1 MLKTVLAGVT
11 MLALAG
17 GSFVYAQQ
25 RNDGGPRAHHRSQ
38 MSEQD
43 RSAMTDARIA
53 ALKAGLKLTPDQE
66 KNWPALEKAL
76 RDRVSARAERRAD
89 RVKAERPKDPVERL
103 QRRAERMTERG
114 TALKQLAD
122 AAAPLY
128 QSLDDGQKR
137 RFKVLA
143 HLDRSRGQG
152 HHWRHRHHGGKRA
165 MMHDRDHGPAGTDDN
180 GQQNKPQ

>member
-11 MLALAG
+11 LLALAG
-17 GSFVYAQQ
+17 GSLVYANQ
-25 RNDGGPRAHHRSQ
+25 RGDGGPRAHRWQ

-43 RSAMTDARIA
+43 RGAMADARIA

-76 RDRVSARAERRAD
+76 RDRASARAERWAD
-89 RVKAERPKDPVERL
+89 RGKLERPKDVVERL
-103 QRRAERMTERG
+103 QRRAARMTERG
-114 TALKQLAD
+114 AALKQVAD

-143 HLDRSRGQG
+143 HLDGARRGHG
-152 HHWRHRHHGGKRA
+152 HWRHHGGKRG
-165 MMHDRDHGPAGTDDN
+165 MMHHRDQGPAGTGGNDQPK
-180 GQQNKPQ
+180 QQ